1 MTKVNFTRGLIGAA
15 VLLVVGLGVA
25 RLQAQKAPESDSAA
39 EIKRGR
45 YLVEE
50 VAKCAEC
57 HTPRNANGDLAADQW
72 LQGATIWIRPIAPI
86 KNWAEKAPPLAGL
99 PSLSQEEAERVL
111 EKGTGPQ
118 GEALRPPMHIYHMSH
133 EDAKAIVAYLESL
146 PPSRH

>member
-25 RLQAQKAPESDSAA
+25 RSQAQKAPESDSAA

-99 PSLSQEEAERVL
+99 PSLSEEEAERVL

-146 PPSRH
+146 PPARH